1 MMRLVLLVLLTVTF
15 SVSYG
20 QSDGNSVR
28 TNQSDLTTLVFSQQ
42 EFQGRFSVMFHSD
55 ENYDYYVI
63 DLTRFK
69 DRFEKVY
76 FMNLTY
82 ADSRIVNIDGDLGK
96 DQTMFKS
103 YYTNKEDDITCLFKD
118 LKEKTDQASLSMNAG
133 EKSAWLATNDKFIKA
148 K

>member
-1 MMRLVLLVLLTVTF
+1 MRLVFLILMTVTL
-15 SVSYG
+15 SISYA
-20 QSDGNSVR
+20 QTDGNSVR
-28 TNQSDLTTLVFSQQ
+28 KGQADPTALVFNQE
-42 EFQGRFSVMFHSD
+42 EFQGRLSVLFHSD

-82 ADSRIVNIDGDLGK
+82 SDPKVFNIDGDLDK

-103 YYTNKEDDITCLFKD
+103 FYTNKESEITCLFKD
-118 LKEKTDQASLSMNAG
+118 LKEKTDEASLRMSNE
-133 EKSAWLATNDKFIKA
+133 EKSAWLATNDKFK
-148 K
+148 KVK

>member
-1 MMRLVLLVLLTVTF
+1 MRLVLLLLMTVTF
-15 SVSYG
+15 SISYA

-28 TNQSDLTTLVFSQQ
+28 TNQSDPTALVFNQD
-42 EFQGRFSVMFHSD
+42 EFHGRFSVLFHSD

-63 DLTRFK
+63 DLTGFR

-82 ADSRIVNIDGDLGK
+82 ADSRIVNIDSDLNK

-103 YYTNKEDDITCLFKD
+103 YYTNKETDITCLFKD
-118 LKEKTDQASLSMNAG
+118 LKEKTEQASLTM
-133 EKSAWLATNDKFIKA
+133 SAEERSTWLAANDKFKNV